1 MTFAYLAVAIAFE
14 VLATSALK
22 LTDGFTRLGPSLVTI
37 VGYGLA
43 FYFLSLTLRT
53 LPVGIV
59 YAIWAGAGVVVV
71 ALIGWLV
78 FRQPIDAWG
87 IVGIALILAGVL
99 ILNLLSRS
107 MAH

>member
-1 MTFAYLAVAIAFE
+1 MTLVLLAAAIAFE

-22 LTDGFTRLGPSLVTI
+22 LTDGFTRLGPSLVTV
-37 VGYGLA
+37 VGYALA

-59 YAIWAGAGVVVV
+59 YAIWAGVGVVLV

-78 FRQPIDAWG
+78 FRQPLDAWG
-87 IVGIALILAGVL
+87 ILGIALIIAGVFV
-99 ILNLLSRS
+99 LNVLSRS

>member
-1 MTFAYLAVAIAFE
+1 LTILLLAVAIAFE

-37 VGYGLA
+37 LGYGLA

-53 LPVGIV
+53 LPVGVV
-59 YAIWAGAGVVVV
+59 YAVWSGAGIVVV

-78 FRQPIDAWG
+78 FRQPLDAWG
-87 IVGIALILAGVL
+87 IFGIALILAGVL
-99 ILNLLSRS
+99 VLNVLSRS

>member
-1 MTFAYLAVAIAFE
+1 MTLVLLAVAIAFE

-22 LTDGFTRLGPSLVTI
+22 LTDGFTRLWPSLVTI

-59 YAIWAGAGVVVV
+59 YAIWAGVGVVLV

-78 FRQPIDAWG
+78 FRQPLDAWG
-87 IVGIALILAGVL
+87 ILGIALILAGVL
-99 ILNLLSRS
+99 VLNLLSRS

>member
-1 MTFAYLAVAIAFE
+1 MTVLFLAVAIAFE

-22 LTDGFTRLGPSLVTI
+22 LTDGFTRLGPSIVTI
-37 VGYGLA
+37 LGYGLA

-59 YAIWAGAGVVVV
+59 YAIWAGVGVVLV

-78 FRQPIDAWG
+78 FRQPLDAWG

-99 ILNLLSRS
+99 VLNVLSRS